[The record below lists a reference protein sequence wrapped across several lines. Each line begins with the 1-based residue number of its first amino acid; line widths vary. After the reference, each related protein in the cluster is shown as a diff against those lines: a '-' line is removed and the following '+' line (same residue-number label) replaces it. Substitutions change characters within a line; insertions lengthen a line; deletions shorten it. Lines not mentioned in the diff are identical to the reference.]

1 MKYRRYLTLL
11 FLSCLQSLS
20 FAAGQIVVA
29 TDIWEDF
36 SNPDGSGYYTDIL
49 KAIYEP
55 RGIKVVVKYVPYKR
69 SVEMMQSDKADV
81 VLGVYKSE
89 NLPGSYADQPLEM
102 DVVDAAISPAL
113 AATWS
118 GLESLAGK
126 KVGAVLGNDFN
137 EFVPVSI
144 QYKELS
150 KLKSLVKML
159 NHQRIDA
166 ILDYEADI
174 QRELQ
179 LSGEA
184 ANFEIKFGV
193 IQNPSFAVF
202 SNSSHGK
209 AMLAIFNEAF
219 IKLHESGKLKEL
231 LMNNTGSLSGY
242 PVLK

>member
-1 MKYRRYLTLL
+1 MWCWG
-11 FLSCLQSLS
+11 F
-20 FAAGQIVVA
+20 
-29 TDIWEDF
+29 
-36 SNPDGSGYYTDIL
+36 
-49 KAIYEP
+49 
-55 RGIKVVVKYVPYKR
+55 
-69 SVEMMQSDKADV
+69 
-81 VLGVYKSE
+81 E